1 MDAGEAEASAP
12 GRGRQMASTK
22 SRSSKEPPRNE
33 RTTEGATKPVSEE
46 EGIQRTEGRA
56 GPRWGTGGPP
66 AGLSLT
72 STHCRE
78 KVSPQHWRMRVLGAS
93 TVSGIWRPSLGLT
106 FARH

>member
-46 EGIQRTEGRA
+46 EGMQT
-56 GPRWGTGGPP
+56 TGGGKVGSRRSP
-66 AGLSLT
+66 ARFQLDKCPRGGG
-72 STHCRE
+72 E
-78 KVSPQHWRMRVLGAS
+78 P
-93 TVSGIWRPSLGLT
+93 PSLEGCGYLE
-106 FARH
+106 RPRYQESGGPS